1 MDILTICILLLVVYL
16 IVSNKTDTD
25 KKLKTVD
32 AKLNDL
38 NSKILAL
45 KDASGQQP
53 ISKPAEEAV
62 KKTDAATPVIS
73 EAPTPVKPTEEPA
86 NIPEPVVPPEVQP
99 QVQPLSEQLKP
110 ENIERQHE
118 VIADSLSTIRRP
130 VKTSN
135 FHPPVPPQP
144 REPKPSF
151 FESHPDLEK
160 FIGENLINKIGIAI
174 LVLAIGF
181 FVKYA
186 IDNNWVGP
194 VGRVGIGIACGGIL
208 IAIAHYLRNSYKA
221 FSSVLVGGG
230 LAVFYFTIT
239 LAFHQ
244 FNLFSQ
250 TVAFIILIVITI
262 FAVLLSLL
270 YDKQELAV
278 IALVGGFISPFMVS
292 TGHANYDAL
301 FIYLLILNTGLLI
314 IAYFKAWR
322 VLNIVSFVFTVIVF
336 STVLYTLT
344 PATYHY
350 GFIYAS
356 IFYVLYFVINVAN
369 NVKENK
375 KFIASDFTILLTNT
389 ALYFAAGLYLLTVMK
404 EEQFRGLFC
413 VSLAVVNLVLSYILF
428 RNRKVDTNILYL
440 LIGITLTFISLAAP
454 IQLHGHSITIF
465 WASEAVLL
473 YWLYQR
479 SSIQLM
485 KLTSL
490 LLWVAM
496 LLSLFMDWYQI
507 YAYNII
513 NLTIIANKG
522 FITTLVAAVSSY
534 LLAILI
540 GRDKTP
546 DHNIVTLDRRV
557 FSITALALLFL
568 SGLLEITHQFSNH
581 YPYSGLNTL
590 YMMLYTPVF
599 IYGYYLVSLKVSAL
613 KFDERIRLT
622 ILMTCVTVYL
632 ALMPAFFDLQRSMLE
647 LQKPDASHFTAHWIA
662 AIFIGLLFYRII
674 RLCQT
679 TLDAGM
685 KVMFT
690 WLLSAAI
697 VLFLSLEISLL
708 SNLLFYTKSYPIDRV
723 ETVYIKTGLPIL
735 WGLLSFALMWLGMRN
750 KLRTMRIVSLS
761 LFSLTLL
768 KLFLFD
774 INNIPVAG
782 KIAAFFCLGVILLV
796 ISFMY
801 QKVKKILVD
810 DEIKA
815 VNNETKAK
823 DDETTVE

>member
-1 MDILTICILLLVVYL
+1 MDILTICILLLIIFL
-16 IVSNKTDTD
+16 IVSNKTDTNR
-25 KKLKTVD
+25 KLSD
-32 AKLNDL
+32 LDNKLSEL
-38 NSKILAL
+38 KRLTEAL
-45 KDASGQQP
+45 KLYRSFEEPGKKADEP
-53 ISKPAEEAV
+53 KPVIAETPPV
-62 KKTDAATPVIS
+62 IKTD
-73 EAPTPVKPTEEPA
+73 EALNIHQPEPA
-86 NIPEPVVPPEVQP
+86 APPEPKPQP
-99 QVQPLSEQLKP
+99 KP
-110 ENIERQHE
+110 EFIKPDHIERQPE
-118 VIADSLSTIRRP
+118 VISDSLSAIRRP
-130 VKTSN
+130 VKTGEYAA
-135 FHPPVPPQP
+135 PKPK
-144 REPKPSF
+144 EPKPSF

-186 IDNNWVGP
+186 IDNDWVGP
-194 VGRVGIGIACGGIL
+194 IGRVGIGVVCGAIL
-208 IAIAHYLRNSYKA
+208 IGIAHRLRNSYKA

-250 TVAFIILIVITI
+250 TVAFIILIVITV
-262 FAVLLSLL
+262 FAVALSLL

-278 IALVGGFISPFMVS
+278 IALVGGFASPFMVS
-292 TGHANYDAL
+292 SGHANYDAL
-301 FIYLLILNTGLLI
+301 FIYLLILNTGLLVI
-314 IAYFKAWR
+314 SYFKAWR

-336 STVLYTLT
+336 ASVLYTLT
-344 PATYHY
+344 APSYHI

-356 IFYVLYFVINVAN
+356 IFYVLYFIINVAH

-375 KFIASDFTILLTNT
+375 KFIASDFTILLSNT

-413 VSLAVVNLVLSYILF
+413 ISLGVVNLVLSYLLF

-465 WASEAVLL
+465 WASETVLL

-490 LLWVAM
+490 LLWIAM
-496 LLSLFMDWYQI
+496 LLSLLMDWYQI
-507 YAYNII
+507 YVDN
-513 NLTIIANKG
+513 NLSLTIIANKG
-522 FITTLVAAVSSY
+522 FITTLVAAISSY
-534 LLAILI
+534 LLSVLAS
-540 GRDKTP
+540 RDKAP
-546 DHNIVTLDRRV
+546 SPQEFAIDQHV

-568 SGLLEITHQFSNH
+568 SGLFEVNHQFVNH
-581 YPYSGLNTL
+581 FPNTPLNIL
-590 YMMLYTPVF
+590 YMMLYTPAFV
-599 IYGYYLVSLKVSAL
+599 YMYYLVSLKVTAL
-613 KFDERIRLT
+613 NFNEKIRLA
-622 ILMTCVTVYL
+622 ILMVCVTVYL
-632 ALMPAFFDLQRSMLE
+632 ALTPQFFAMQRLMLE
-647 LQKPDASHFTAHWIA
+647 QQKIPASHFAAHWIA
-662 AIFIGLLFYRII
+662 AIFVGLLFYRII
-674 RLCQT
+674 RLSQKN
-679 TLDAGM
+679 LDTGM

-690 WLLSAAI
+690 WLISAAV

-708 SNLLFYTKSYPIDRV
+708 SNFMFYGNTHSTDRI

-735 WGLLSFALMWLGMRN
+735 WGLLSFALMWLGMRH
-750 KLRTMRIVSLS
+750 KLRVMRIVSLS

-801 QKVKKILVD
+801 QKVKKIIVD
-810 DEIKA
+810 DEVKP
-815 VNNETKAK
+815 K
-823 DDETTVE
+823 DE